1 MDVCVKYMVCSM
13 VGNAVTRAEVNDA
26 TGRSELKQPL
36 PRIKTRR
43 MPDAFAF
50 SASSSASTTTRGD
63 GHSLEKLGS
72 CFGCAGCESGKCK
85 VVWGVRVELSLTVS
99 PWGLGPWF
107 ASRGMSHVT
116 WFALSFVRANTL
128 FHGPWI

>member
-1 MDVCVKYMVCSM
+1 MP
-13 VGNAVTRAEVNDA
+13 VTYKLPQYTQPTMGGA
-26 TGRSELKQPL
+26 TTAPKPPARPPPQIGGDHRLDP
-36 PRIKTRR
+36 PRRV
-43 MPDAFAF
+43 
-50 SASSSASTTTRGD
+50 RG
-63 GHSLEKLGS
+63 G
-72 CFGCAGCESGKCK
+72 
-85 VVWGVRVELSLTVS
+85 ELSLTVS

>member
-1 MDVCVKYMVCSM
+1 MYFGSIFYLVYFLPQANIRFNPANQNVALLTCSSRL
-13 VGNAVTRAEVNDA
+13 T
-26 TGRSELKQPL
+26 TSEL
-36 PRIKTRR
+36 
-43 MPDAFAF
+43 
-50 SASSSASTTTRGD
+50 
-63 GHSLEKLGS
+63 
-72 CFGCAGCESGKCK
+72 
-85 VVWGVRVELSLTVS
+85 ELSLTVS